1 MNKETID
8 RPRNEL
14 TREDSTDKT
23 DRSKLRTRASDQDPY
38 SHVPLARGM
47 PLRCQHCS
55 GQTFRRSTL
64 RTADVRDIVLM
75 RYPVRCLH
83 CSQRQMVSFTVAGI
97 SFPSGIKPQKPVST
111 PQHWTDLPHDNSSHS
126 APPNH

>member
-1 MNKETID
+1 MSKETTD
-8 RPRNEL
+8 RLRNEL
-14 TREDSTDKT
+14 TREDRT
-23 DRSKLRTRASDQDPY
+23 DRSKLCTRASDEDPY
-38 SHVPLARGM
+38 TNVPLARGM

-64 RTADVRDIVLM
+64 RSADAWEIVLM

-97 SFPSGIKPQKPVST
+97 SLPSGIKPQKPAST
-111 PQHWTDLPHDNSSHS
+111 PPHWTDLPRDSDSHS
-126 APPNH
+126 APPSH